1 MAMETTARPEP
12 DPVGRAQANDGSA
25 SPTHTPRFYYG
36 WWLVLAALVAQ
47 FVSMGA
53 GNYVLGPFL
62 EPMTVDL
69 GWTRSE
75 FTLARTIG
83 QVVLAACGFF
93 VGTHVDRRG
102 GRRLMLVGIAI
113 MATSMASLSYVHS
126 LWQWMLAYGLAV
138 STGAAMTGN
147 LVVNVTLSKWFVDKR
162 GRAVGWASMGVSLAG
177 VVLTPTATALIDHVG
192 WRSAWRILA
201 VCAVVLLVPAALA
214 MRRAPEDHGLY
225 ADGRTAEDAAGA
237 LGANARADLA
247 ESLTRGEALRTSAFY
262 LLVVA
267 FGMFVVTIGVML
279 LQTVPFMTDA
289 GYSRSEASFM
299 VTLAS
304 IPALVSKPMWGWMM
318 DRFAPNKLA
327 SLGAATTG
335 AAMVTITLSVRVNA
349 DPVVYAGFFLLGLGW
364 GGLIPLQEVIWASF
378 FGRKHLGAVRSAGMP
393 FSLVIGAGAPLAA
406 SWYFDEIGN
415 YDGAFL
421 VVAAMNATAAVLLL
435 FVRKP
440 GRPRLEA
447 IEVDPAPA

>member
-1 MAMETTARPEP
+1 MAIDTRALPEP
-12 DPVGRAQANDGSA
+12 EPPMRVPARR
-25 SPTHTPRFYYG
+25 PPRVYYG

-62 EPMTVDL
+62 EPMTVELD
-69 GWTRSE
+69 WSRSE
-75 FTLARTIG
+75 FTLARAVG

-93 VGTHVDRRG
+93 VGTHVDRHG
-102 GRRLMLVGIAI
+102 ARRLMLIGVAI
-113 MATSMASLSYVHS
+113 VSTSMVALSYIDE
-126 LWQWMLAYGLAV
+126 LWQWMLVYGIALSA
-138 STGAAMTGN
+138 GAAMTGN

-177 VVLTPTATALIDHVG
+177 VLLTPTTTWLIDEWG
-192 WRSAWRILA
+192 WRSAWRVLA
-201 VCAVVLLVPAALA
+201 VGAVVLLVPAALT
-214 MRRAPEDHGLY
+214 MRRAPEDH
-225 ADGRTAEDAAGA
+225 AMFPDGRSAEDAAGA
-237 LGANARADLA
+237 LGDSARADFA
-247 ESLTRGEALRTSAFY
+247 ESLTRAEALRTSAFY

-289 GYSRSEASFM
+289 GYGRSEAAFM
-299 VTLAS
+299 ITLAS
-304 IPALVSKPMWGWMM
+304 VPALLSKPMWGFLM
-318 DRFAPNKLA
+318 DRAAPNKLA
-327 SLGAATTG
+327 ALGAAVTG
-335 AAMVTITLSVRVNA
+335 TAMLTITLSVRA
-349 DPVVYAGFFLLGLGW
+349 GSDPAVYVGFFLLGLGW

-378 FGRKHLGAVRSAGMP
+378 FGRQYLGAVRSAAMP

-421 VVAAMNATAAVLLL
+421 VVAAMNMTAAVLLL

-440 GRPRLEA
+440 QRAPIDPEA
-447 IEVDPAPA
+447 LAPV